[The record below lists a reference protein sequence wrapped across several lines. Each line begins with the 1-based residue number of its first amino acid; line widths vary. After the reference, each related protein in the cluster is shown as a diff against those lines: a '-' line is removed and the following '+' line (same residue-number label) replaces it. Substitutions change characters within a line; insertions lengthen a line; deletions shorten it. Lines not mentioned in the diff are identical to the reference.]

1 MALVIPAAVRLARIA
16 MMVIVMSSSI
26 KVNALEAGSRCVFIN
41 RFYLKC
47 QWQVNTAFS
56 PLIHLWKQ
64 RTASLP
70 VNKPAVL
77 DQLLSV
83 LNAELAALTRAAQG
97 AFAAATDPDSKAENK
112 YDTRTLEASYVARGQ
127 AQRVAELQE
136 AVRAFGALS
145 GNTLDS
151 GAAITLGALVTL
163 ETPGEQTHYFL
174 GPFAGGTEIVH
185 AGQEVVVITPASA
198 LGQKLI
204 TKRAGDTIALRP
216 GLSAKVTA
224 VA

>member
-1 MALVIPAAVRLARIA
+1 MLL
-16 MMVIVMSSSI
+16 
-26 KVNALEAGSRCVFIN
+26 
-41 RFYLKC
+41 
-47 QWQVNTAFS
+47 FS
-56 PLIHLWKQ
+56 PLIPLWKQ

-70 VNKPAVL
+70 VNKQAVL
-77 DQLLSV
+77 DQILSV

-127 AQRVAELQE
+127 AQRVSELQE

-145 GNTLDS
+145 GNTLES

-185 AGQEVVVITPASA
+185 EGHEVVVITPASA

-204 TKRAGDTIALRP
+204 TKRAGESIALRP
-216 GLSAKVTA
+216 GLSAKVAA
-224 VA
+224 VQ

>member
-1 MALVIPAAVRLARIA
+1 M
-16 MMVIVMSSSI
+16 
-26 KVNALEAGSRCVFIN
+26 N
-41 RFYLKC
+41 
-47 QWQVNTAFS
+47 
-56 PLIHLWKQ
+56 KQ
-64 RTASLP
+64 
-70 VNKPAVL
+70 AVL

-83 LNAELAALTRAAQG
+83 LNHELAALTRAAQG

-145 GNTLDS
+145 GNALEP
-151 GAAITLGALVTL
+151 GAAITLGALISL
-163 ETPGEQTHYFL
+163 EMPGEVAHYFI

-185 AGQEVVVITPASA
+185 EGHEVVVITPASA

-204 TKRAGDTIALRP
+204 GRREGDAVALRP
-216 GLSAKVTA
+216 GVMAKV
-224 VA
+224 VAAG

>member
-1 MALVIPAAVRLARIA
+1 M
-16 MMVIVMSSSI
+16 
-26 KVNALEAGSRCVFIN
+26 
-41 RFYLKC
+41 
-47 QWQVNTAFS
+47 
-56 PLIHLWKQ
+56 
-64 RTASLP
+64 
-70 VNKPAVL
+70 NKEAVL
-77 DQLLSV
+77 DQIVSV
-83 LNAELAALTRAAQG
+83 LSAELATLTRAAQG
-97 AFAAATDPDSKAENK
+97 SFAAATDPDSKAENK

-136 AVRAFGALS
+136 AVRAFGTLS
-145 GNTLDS
+145 GNTLDL
-151 GAAITLGALVTL
+151 GAPITLGALVTL

-216 GLSAKVTA
+216 GLTAKVIA
-224 VA
+224 VT

>member
-1 MALVIPAAVRLARIA
+1 MNRVWKAVPAVQ
-16 MMVIVMSSSI
+16 M
-26 KVNALEAGSRCVFIN
+26 E
-41 RFYLKC
+41 
-47 QWQVNTAFS
+47 
-56 PLIHLWKQ
+56 
-64 RTASLP
+64 SLP
-70 VNKPAVL
+70 LTMSKEAVL
-77 DQLLSV
+77 KAILAQLEI
-83 LNAELAALTRAAQG
+83 ELETLTRG
-97 AFAAATDPDSKAENK
+97 AKASFAAATDPDSKAENK

-136 AVRAFGALS
+136 AVCAFGALS

-151 GAAITLGALVTL
+151 AAAITLGALVTL

-204 TKRAGDTIALRP
+204 AKRAGDTIALRP
-216 GLSAKVTA
+216 GLSAKVIA

>member
-1 MALVIPAAVRLARIA
+1 MIPRLNQRRAAC
-16 MMVIVMSSSI
+16 S
-26 KVNALEAGSRCVFIN
+26 
-41 RFYLKC
+41 
-47 QWQVNTAFS
+47 
-56 PLIHLWKQ
+56 
-64 RTASLP
+64 
-70 VNKPAVL
+70 VNKETVL
-77 DQLLSV
+77 AQIVSV
-83 LNAELAALTRAAQG
+83 LSTELATLTRAAQG
-97 AFAAATDPDSKAENK
+97 SFAAATDPDSKAENK

-145 GNTLDS
+145 GNTLES

-163 ETPGEQTHYFL
+163 ETFGEQTHYFL
-174 GPFAGGTEIVH
+174 GPFAGGTEVVH

-204 TKRAGDTIALRP
+204 ARRAGDTIAMRP